1 MNVRSAASRGLQH
14 CNACDLVSRS
24 PHGAG
29 GSRCP
34 RCGHLLFR
42 RKPKSL
48 QRTLALLIAASV
60 LYLPANLLPILH
72 TQTATFE
79 VDSTIMSGVVSL
91 WSSGSWPLALL
102 VFFASIFVP
111 LLKLIVLSGLV
122 LSVHQG
128 WQWRARERS
137 ALFRLVEF
145 VGRWS
150 MLDIFVVALLT
161 ALVQIRG
168 LATITPGPAALAFA
182 AVVILTMYAA
192 QAFDPRLIWDRAV
205 DPVVEGSDRSRAS

>member
-1 MNVRSAASRGLQH
+1 VNVRSTASRGLQR
-14 CNACDLVSRS
+14 CNVCDLVSQ
-24 PHGAG
+24 PPQGAE
-29 GSRCP
+29 GSSCP
-34 RCGHLLFR
+34 RCRYPLFL

-48 QRTLALLIAASV
+48 QRTLAPLIAASV

-79 VDSTIMSGVVSL
+79 ADSTIMSGVVSL

-111 LLKLIVLSGLV
+111 LLKLIALSGLV
-122 LSVHQG
+122 LSVYLG
-128 WQWRARERS
+128 CKWRARERS
-137 ALFRLVEF
+137 ILFRLVEF

-192 QAFDPRLIWDRAV
+192 QAFDPRLIWDEA
-205 DPVVEGSDRSRAS
+205 DGAGVEGSDRSPAS